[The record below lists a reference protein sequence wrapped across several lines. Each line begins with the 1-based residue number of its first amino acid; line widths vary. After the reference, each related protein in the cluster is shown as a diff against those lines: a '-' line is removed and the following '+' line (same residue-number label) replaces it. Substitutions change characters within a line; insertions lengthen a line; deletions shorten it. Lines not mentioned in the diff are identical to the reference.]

1 MVKIIQVW
9 FTVSIIIGALIY
21 LWSISNGKERWQLTK
36 IVLIAILCGLI
47 STMLLSLIYILF

>member
-1 MVKIIQVW
+1 MIKIIQVW
-9 FTVSIIIGALIY
+9 FTVSVLIGALIY
-21 LWSISNGKERWQLTK
+21 LWSIATGKERWQLTK